1 MKHYKQFEKLLFLP
15 FRLIFLLTAVSAVAL
30 PAIFLYGLDQ
40 HPIGYAVYALSFY
53 TLTVDVI
60 ACINTIPNRYR
71 AVRQKIYAH
80 PYGMRYMTDVSFRT
94 HVSLWLS
101 LGTNL
106 FYVAANLFSGIL
118 YRSVWS
124 ITLAVYYTILAVM
137 RFLLLRFVNRNG
149 FGQKRIPELRR
160 ARLCGM
166 ILMTMNLAL
175 SGVVL
180 LVIRSGEGFRYA
192 GMMIY
197 VMALYTFWITVTAI
211 LDIIRYRTYNSP
223 VLSVTKT
230 IKFAAALVSML
241 SLETAMLA
249 EFGSEADSPV
259 FEQIMVGA
267 TGAGICLIVTI
278 LSVLILIRTTKAIR
292 EPQKTES

>member
-1 MKHYKQFEKLLFLP
+1 MKYNKQFEKFLFP
-15 FRLIFLLTAVSAVAL
+15 PIRLILLLTVVSAAAL
-30 PAIFLYGLDQ
+30 PTVFLYGLDH
-40 HPIGYAVYALSFY
+40 HPIGYAVYVLSFY

-60 ACINTIPNRYR
+60 ACAHTIPDTCR

-80 PYGMRYMTDVSFRT
+80 PYGERYMTDITFKT
-94 HVSLWLS
+94 HISLWLS

-124 ITLAVYYTILAVM
+124 VTLAVYYTILAVM

-149 FGQKRIPELRR
+149 IGQKRIPELRR

-166 ILMTMNLAL
+166 ILLTMNLAL

-180 LVIRSGEGFRYA
+180 LVIRSGEGFHYA

-197 VMALYTFWITVTAI
+197 VMALYTFWITITAV
-211 LDIIRYRTYNSP
+211 LDIIRYRTYSSP
-223 VLSVTKT
+223 VLTVTKT

-249 EFGSEADSPV
+249 EFGSEVDSPD
-259 FEQIMVGA
+259 FERIMVGA
-267 TGAGICLIVTI
+267 TGAGICLIVTVM
-278 LSVLILIRTTKAIR
+278 SVMIMIRTTKAMR
-292 EPQKTES
+292 KHEKTEP